1 MGHPIASIIH
11 RIAPSDVRPCRLT
24 DDRPIHAM
32 IDVERRVVRGWRRL
46 STFLVR
52 SRISCVGA
60 FVACLFAAGKAR
72 AEEPRSPPIQLSP
85 AVTAGVWVLAQLVP
99 SPLLVAGSSHVG
111 AGFRWQ
117 VTPVVYSFGVAAHP
131 FRAFVVDPVARHS
144 GAIELYLSPEWACCA
159 PTGTTSWIG
168 RAGSRLYLPLIG
180 RGESLASSVGASYY
194 RAGDSNGAAAE
205 VGVYVLYGVFGL
217 TLTVAPTLKRREVIG
232 ALTIRYF

>member
-1 MGHPIASIIH
+1 MP
-11 RIAPSDVRPCRLT
+11 
-24 DDRPIHAM
+24 
-32 IDVERRVVRGWRRL
+32 
-46 STFLVR
+46 TFLVR

-60 FVACLFAAGKAR
+60 LVACLFAAGKAR

-85 AVTAGVWVLAQLVP
+85 AVTAGVWVLTQLVP
-99 SPLLVAGSSHVG
+99 SPLLVVGSSHVG

-159 PTGTTSWIG
+159 PTGTTSWIA
-168 RAGSRLYLPLIG
+168 RAGSRLYIPLIG
-180 RGESLASSVGASYY
+180 RGESLASSVGGSYY
-194 RAGDSNGAAAE
+194 RAGDSDGAAGE
-205 VGVYVLYGVFGL
+205 VGVYVLYGVVGL